1 MDGLWEKANEVGEV
15 GYKIHS
21 LSSVAALLG
30 EALSDD
36 VNSGVAWALYEML
49 QRYSDDL
56 DKLSTDLMA
65 LNRGDTNLQIVKTTK
80 KGKKK

>member
-30 EALSDD
+30 EAMSDD
-36 VNSGVAWALYEML
+36 VNSGVASVSYTHLTL
-49 QRYSDDL
+49 P
-56 DKLSTDLMA
+56 T
-65 LNRGDTNLQIVKTTK
+65 NREV
-80 KGKKK
+80 

>member
-30 EALSDD
+30 EAMSDD

-56 DKLSTDLMA
+56 DKLSTDLMT
-65 LNRGDTNLQIVKTTK
+65 LNRGDTNLQTVKTTK

>member
-1 MDGLWEKANEVGEV
+1 MTDGLWEKANEVGEV

-21 LSSVAALLG
+21 LSSVAAMLG
-30 EALSDD
+30 EAMSNDI
-36 VNSGVAWALYEML
+36 NSGVAWALHEML

-56 DKLSTDLMA
+56 DKLSTEIMQ
-65 LNRGDTNLQIVKTTK
+65 LNAPKFEEPK